1 MSVSHAHFHSFRII
15 FTFQCS
21 SPAVLDIITPDSDRL
36 FVPVADREQV
46 FSVYRLHTL
55 YVFKRGKITK
65 KCKRWNVYIKK
76 HEEIVSLLEI
86 LEQFKPIKI
95 TFRICYWGR

>member
-1 MSVSHAHFHSFRII
+1 MSVSHAHFYSFRII

-21 SPAVLDIITPDSDRL
+21 LPAVLDIITPDSDRV

-65 KCKRWNVYIKK
+65 KV
-76 HEEIVSLLEI
+76 
-86 LEQFKPIKI
+86 
-95 TFRICYWGR
+95 